1 MQSRK
6 KHIVL
11 LLLLL
16 LIAVVSMKMMVNQNH
31 TEKRIRI
38 TVILPEDGQ
47 KDLHGLLDGIRDC
60 AYDEHVK
67 LDVWYKS
74 SLTEKTF
81 DKLLKEETENG
92 SKGVLLVYPELYL
105 EKEKGSYKKNDLLA
119 VTDMMQNDF
128 KYYATIEKS
137 SREQYRLPV
146 EDGVLEQVRNGE
158 KPFIYVENTYRLGY
172 ESMQMLEK
180 KGKIKEM
187 KNICLKPVKLDKERI
202 ESGEYNALLSR

>member
-137 SREQYRLPV
+137 SRKQYRLPV

-180 KGKIKEM
+180 KGKTKEM